1 VPKGPAGPEVER
13 QEPEV
18 TRLCVSAF
26 LFFFCPAFR
35 CLVKCFNYNKI
46 SQSNL
51 LFQGCGRGRKKTAN
65 INAKQKT
72 FCLLVGKLPS
82 NERVPL
88 YIVI

>member
-1 VPKGPAGPEVER
+1 VPKGQAGPEVER

-51 LFQGCGRGRKKTAN
+51 LFQGCGRGQKKLATLMRN
-65 INAKQKT
+65 K
-72 FCLLVGKLPS
+72 KLFAF
-82 NERVPL
+82 
-88 YIVI
+88 